1 MNMAIRL
8 LRMIVTALLI
18 VHVHAFAP
26 SGAAASGNG
35 TRVPE
40 SLRLTDQHGNVF
52 KLEDLKGKP
61 SVVNFGFTH
70 CPVVCPTMLSG
81 VSFYM
86 NKLSNRADNINF
98 VFVSVD
104 PERDTAKV
112 LKEYIGNFDDR
123 IIGVTGTSEGIA
135 NLAKV
140 FDTKYEKRTVDGDSY
155 EMAHVIFAYL
165 LDKTGKKVGTLYTG
179 SDANPKFVMKRL
191 TKLLQE

>member
-1 MNMAIRL
+1 MMIRL
-8 LRMIVTALLI
+8 LRVIVTALLI
-18 VHVHAFAP
+18 AHVHTAVP
-26 SGAAASGNG
+26 SDAAASG
-35 TRVPE
+35 TSPRASKTP
-40 SLRLTDQHGNVF
+40 RLTDQYGKVF
-52 KLEDLKGKP
+52 KLDDLKGKP
-61 SVVNFGFTH
+61 SVVNFGFTL

-86 NKLSNRADNINF
+86 NKLAKRADDINF

-104 PERDTAKV
+104 PERDTAEV

-135 NLAKV
+135 DLAKV
-140 FDTKYEKRTVDGDSY
+140 FDTKYEKRAVDGASY

-179 SDANPKFVMKRL
+179 SDANPRFVMERL